1 MSFVQNFPFFSIV
14 LSMFGAIISS
24 VLPSRVAKWVSYIVI
39 GSVVVMSSLLLF
51 YFTQNGGAYVYL
63 MGHFPA
69 PWGNVIRAGIL
80 EAGMALFFSLVM
92 FLSVMSGE
100 RNVVKDIEA
109 KKVNLFYL
117 LVNILLGSMLAI
129 IYTNDMFTAYV
140 FVEMNTLAACGLIVI
155 RQKGHAIVAG
165 MRYMVMSLLGSGLFL
180 MGTCLLYD
188 MTGHLVMSEM
198 RASILEIIQS
208 GNNNA
213 IPLLITIGLTCAGL
227 AIKSALFPFH
237 SWVPDTYGYA
247 SAVPASLLSSLVSKA
262 YIFLLIKLI
271 YRVIGLPI
279 IRNSGI
285 LDVFYILGVI
295 GMIVGSIG
303 AIKELDLRR
312 MIAYS
317 SVAQIGYI
325 YMGIGLGNAAGITA
339 AVFHIIVHGAT
350 KALLFMAGAGLTGV
364 SGDSKKFEDLT
375 GSGFR
380 NPIAG
385 IAFAVGCL
393 SMVGIPMFA
402 GFMSKVMFATAAVAT
417 NESTWITLI
426 ALAVSTVLNT
436 MYFLRTLM
444 RIYTKSGAK
453 AEYVKNTNK
462 SVRYV
467 VGVSALCIVNV
478 LIGISAQP
486 IVNFITEGLRTF

>member
-1 MSFVQNFPFFSIV
+1 MSFVQNFPFFCIV

-24 VLPSRVAKWVSYIVI
+24 VLPSKIARWVSFAVI
-39 GSVVVMSSLLLF
+39 SSVVVMSSLLLL
-51 YFTQNGGAYVYL
+51 YFVQNGDYYVYM
-63 MGHFPA
+63 MGHFPS

-80 EAGMALFFSLVM
+80 EAGMALFFSVIML
-92 FLSVMSGE
+92 LSVICGE
-100 RNVVKDIEA
+100 RNTIKDIEP
-109 KKVNLFYL
+109 KKLNLFYL

-188 MTGHLVMSEM
+188 MTGHLVMTEM
-198 RASILEIIQS
+198 RPAILQIAQE
-208 GNNNA
+208 GTNTLA
-213 IPLLITIGLTCAGL
+213 LLITIGLTCAGL

-262 YIFLLIKLI
+262 YIFLLIKII
-271 YRVIGLPI
+271 YRVIGLPL

-285 LDVFYILGVI
+285 LDIFYILGVI

-325 YMGIGLGNAAGITA
+325 YMGIGLGSVAGITA

-350 KALLFMAGAGLTGV
+350 KSLLFMAGAGLTEV

-385 IAFAVGCL
+385 VAFAVGCL

-402 GFMSKVMFATAAVAT
+402 GFMSKVMFATAAVAS

-453 AEYVKNTNK
+453 SEYEKK
-462 SVRYV
+462 EKRSVRYFI
-467 VGVSALCIVNV
+467 GVSALCVINV

-486 IVNFITEGLRTF
+486 LISFITAGLGTF